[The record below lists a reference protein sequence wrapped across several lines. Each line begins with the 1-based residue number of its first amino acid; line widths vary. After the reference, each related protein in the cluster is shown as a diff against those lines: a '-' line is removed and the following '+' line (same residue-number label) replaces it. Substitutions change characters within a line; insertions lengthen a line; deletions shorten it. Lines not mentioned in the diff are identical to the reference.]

1 MVDPEITITTLGRRT
16 GLAASALR
24 FYEERGLLHAARTRG
39 GSRRFRRSDIRRVSF
54 IRILQQFGFS
64 LSRIGEVLAGLP
76 DHRTPTEADWR
87 GIGEGLRDE
96 IDARIATLEKMR
108 DSLDGCI
115 GCGCLSLKRCA
126 LYNPKDKAG
135 TNGPGARYLMGE
147 RPGG

>member
-1 MVDPEITITTLGRRT
+1 MADPEITITTLGRRT

-24 FYEERGLLHAARTRG
+24 FYEERGLLLAGRTRG

-64 LSRIGEVLAGLP
+64 LARIAEILAQLP
-76 DHRTPTEADWR
+76 ERRTPTEADWR
-87 GIGEGLRDE
+87 NIAEGLRED
-96 IDARIATLEKMR
+96 IDSRIATLERMR

-135 TNGPGARYLMGE
+135 RSGPGARYLMGE
-147 RPGG
+147 RPSG